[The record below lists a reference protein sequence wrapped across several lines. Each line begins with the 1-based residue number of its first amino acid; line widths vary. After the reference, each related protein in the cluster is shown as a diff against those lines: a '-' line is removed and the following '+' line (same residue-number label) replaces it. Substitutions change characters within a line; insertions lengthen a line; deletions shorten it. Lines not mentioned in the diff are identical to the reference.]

1 MPNNKF
7 QKVFSGADQI
17 ATGFTVEAP
26 HVSQS
31 YDAFNFSNS
40 TVAYDI
46 DIGGDLEAA
55 GQIKYTGLAT
65 GGAVG
70 YVTVN
75 STGVLASAA
84 AATSGTDGTNGTNGT
99 DGADGNNGADG
110 ADGIDGV
117 NGTNGTSGTNG
128 TDGTSGTS
136 IIVADGANNRVT
148 TAVDEDNIQGET
160 NLTYVDTTGLVI
172 TPNDGISGLTI
183 VGNKTTAYTNNNLI
197 NRILFQA
204 NGGSGTDSIG
214 RIDVT
219 AAGNTTSTITPNNIE
234 FYTGGS
240 SVNKVLELSGS
251 KEIIIPGYDAS
262 LDTFVLPGREGGA
275 TFQEPEHYFL
285 GVDTNSRIKKVQGG
299 RSVHQKYD
307 YGSVDIGAFGAGNY
321 IFEMSSSYATNYEG
335 SFSNGGTVD
344 NNMII
349 RIHDDITGSYSS
361 GDEFMFGTRF
371 FGSGG
376 AGVSLQ
382 YRYVFGGTIKNTD
395 INTNVINGEIVWAF
409 FKYVKRDVDD
419 YGLVLSHTHH
429 WTA

>member
-99 DGADGNNGADG
+99 DGADGNNGANG
-110 ADGIDGV
+110 ANGIDGV

-204 NGGSGTDSIG
+204 NGG
-214 RIDVT
+214 
-219 AAGNTTSTITPNNIE
+219 
-234 FYTGGS
+234 
-240 SVNKVLELSGS
+240 
-251 KEIIIPGYDAS
+251 
-262 LDTFVLPGREGGA
+262 
-275 TFQEPEHYFL
+275 
-285 GVDTNSRIKKVQGG
+285 
-299 RSVHQKYD
+299 
-307 YGSVDIGAFGAGNY
+307 
-321 IFEMSSSYATNYEG
+321 
-335 SFSNGGTVD
+335 
-344 NNMII
+344 
-349 RIHDDITGSYSS
+349 
-361 GDEFMFGTRF
+361 
-371 FGSGG
+371 
-376 AGVSLQ
+376 
-382 YRYVFGGTIKNTD
+382 
-395 INTNVINGEIVWAF
+395 
-409 FKYVKRDVDD
+409 
-419 YGLVLSHTHH
+419 
-429 WTA
+429 